1 MFGAWQEFMECLSC
15 FFMGMIFYNIFINDL
30 SQSKEK

>member
-1 MFGAWQEFMECLSC
+1 MFGEWYEFIECLSF
-15 FFMGMIFYNIFINDL
+15 FFMGMIFYNIFIKDL